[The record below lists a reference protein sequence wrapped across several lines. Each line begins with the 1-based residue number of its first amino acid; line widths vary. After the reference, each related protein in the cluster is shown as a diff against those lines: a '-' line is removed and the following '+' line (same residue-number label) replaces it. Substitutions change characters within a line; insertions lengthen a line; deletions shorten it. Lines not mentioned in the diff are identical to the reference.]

1 MTESCT
7 VGHQA
12 VSAVDRDSHLLWQH
26 PRGGQMKKLN
36 IVEDIHKVRG
46 ARLFPCGQFVCNGLE
61 VVRLW
66 GDRRGGRV
74 WASGKLL
81 MQPEGDVSHCKPLSI
96 QTGII
101 RSTIWFNHSHYC
113 DIWHWVWNKGFR
125 SRCVSY
131 HTMSQWALT
140 YFLSQAVSTEGALC
154 LHQTPL
160 LWDTATLSP
169 FLTSISHFVINYW
182 SLEPSKKRATY
193 PENKLNLSCL
203 LIENTLYR

>member
-26 PRGGQMKKLN
+26 TRGGQMKKLN

-140 YFLSQAVSTEGALC
+140 YFLSQAVSTEGGESSTTPAPNSSPLGHSHTQSILNFHFTLC
-154 LHQTPL
+154 NQL
-160 LWDTATLSP
+160 LVSGAIKEKSYLS
-169 FLTSISHFVINYW
+169 W
-182 SLEPSKKRATY
+182 E
-193 PENKLNLSCL
+193 
-203 LIENTLYR
+203 